1 MSTDIATIRALT
13 GLSADIVPD
22 ADLQVQIDIAQG
34 FCSDIARGY
43 GCSAPDTAV
52 AFMTIYCLR
61 NYLDL
66 RGIKPS
72 SISMPDLSM
81 STDVK
86 SMCELAYETAMRQI
100 KSSAIASGGAV
111 RHIRSGKVGRWH

>member
-1 MSTDIATIRALT
+1 MTDIATIRALT
-13 GLSADIVPD
+13 GISADIVPD
-22 ADLQVQIDIAQG
+22 TDLQVQITVAEG
-34 FCSDIARGY
+34 YCADIARGY
-43 GCSAPDTAV
+43 GCTVPETAV
-52 AFMTIYCLR
+52 AFMTVYVLR

-81 STDVK
+81 STDVR
-86 SMCELAYETAMRQI
+86 SMCELAYDTAVRSI
-100 KSSAIASGGAV
+100 KSTAIASGGAV

>member
-1 MSTDIATIRALT
+1 MTSIAMIRSLT
-13 GLSADIVPD
+13 GLTPAIIPD
-22 ADLQVQIDIAQG
+22 EDLRVQIDVAEG
-34 FCSDIARGY
+34 FCTRIARGY
-43 GCSAPDTAV
+43 GCTAPDTAV

-81 STDVK
+81 STDIVR
-86 SMCELAYETAMRQI
+86 MCELAYDVAVREI
-100 KSSAIASGGAV
+100 KSAAIASGGAV

>member
-1 MSTDIATIRALT
+1 MTDIATVRALT

-22 ADLQVQIDIAQG
+22 ADLQVQITVAEG
-34 FCSDIARGY
+34 YCSEIARGF
-43 GCSAPDTAV
+43 GCSVPDSAV
-52 AFMTIYCLR
+52 CFMTIYCLR

-81 STDVK
+81 STDVAR
-86 SMCELAYETAMRQI
+86 MCELAYESAVRSI